1 MRNTRPARWGC
12 CQIFQPTR
20 KEINFSCCLN
30 YWLKKKVYRQELNPG
45 LSYAT
50 LSPTPLHYQADPS
63 SNWKIKPYHANKRE
77 NNNNKKI
84 GHQSI
89 FISLFSLFPLLF
101 LFHYN
106 INHLLP
112 FLMSRNLF
120 KDYSARLFVYNISF
134 LAAQNS
140 TANPIC
146 SFFFIKVK

>member
-12 CQIFQPTR
+12 CQTFQPTR

-50 LSPTPLHYQADPS
+50 LSPSPLHHQADLP
-63 SNWKIKPYHANKRE
+63 SNWKIKLYHANKRE
-77 NNNNKKI
+77 NKKKKK
-84 GHQSI
+84 GSSI
-89 FISLFSLFPLLF
+89 NFYSFVFDLFTLFF
-101 LFHYN
+101 LFQYN

-112 FLMSRNLF
+112 FLLSRNLF
-120 KDYSARLFVYNISF
+120 KNYSARLFVYNISF

-140 TANPIC
+140 TAKPIY
-146 SFFFIKVK
+146 SFFFKPT

>member
-1 MRNTRPARWGC
+1 MRNSLQHHCTTKL
-12 CQIFQPTR
+12 I
-20 KEINFSCCLN
+20 
-30 YWLKKKVYRQELNPG
+30 RQAIEK
-45 LSYAT
+45 LSYIT
-50 LSPTPLHYQADPS
+50 QTKE
-63 SNWKIKPYHANKRE
+63 KIITI
-77 NNNNKKI
+77 KKI
-84 GHQSI
+84 GHQTI

-120 KDYSARLFVYNISF
+120 KDYCARLFVYNISF

-146 SFFFIKVK
+146 SFFFIPK

>member
-30 YWLKKKVYRQELNPG
+30 YWLKKKFIVKNWTRASHIRNSLQHHCTTKLIRQATEK
-45 LSYAT
+45 LSYIT
-50 LSPTPLHYQADPS
+50 QTKE
-63 SNWKIKPYHANKRE
+63 KIIII
-77 NNNNKKI
+77 KKLVI
-84 GHQSI
+84 DQ
-89 FISLFSLFPLLF
+89 FLFLCFRSFHSFF

-146 SFFFIKVK
+146 SFFFIPK